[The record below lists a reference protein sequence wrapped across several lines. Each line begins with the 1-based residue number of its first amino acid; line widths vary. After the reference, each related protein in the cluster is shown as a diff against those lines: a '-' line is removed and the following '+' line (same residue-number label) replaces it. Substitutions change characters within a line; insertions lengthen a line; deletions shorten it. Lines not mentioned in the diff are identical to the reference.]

1 MSPDESE
8 GRKFESSHVQ
18 DRNYRRTWGA
28 RPRLENAPCSSLQ
41 RLRVRTDAELR
52 SVSIRIVAKCGTSL
66 LTKPGVGVD
75 ESYIRALTATVA
87 ELMRDGIQPVM
98 VISGAVAMGRTIL
111 GGDESNSTV
120 SRQVL
125 AAVGQSPLMS
135 VFEDAFKSLGITV
148 AQTLLSRA
156 ALEDRRGYL
165 NARNTLLALLD
176 RGIVPVANENDVVA
190 TEELH
195 FGDNDAL
202 SALVANLVDADLLVM
217 MTDVEG
223 YMRPD
228 DDGAM
233 KLVSVTDRITDE
245 MMSAA
250 GGASSS
256 AGTGGMKT
264 KLEAAGLA
272 TAHGATAAIV
282 DGRDPKNLLRLVR
295 GERVGTTVSAS
306 GSRRESRKRW
316 MLTDLALRGRVRI
329 DEGAVDALAK
339 NGRSLL
345 PAGVMGVEGQFDRG
359 DLVAVVGP
367 DNSVIAHGLTNYGV
381 EDLSR
386 VMQHDSSA
394 IADIL
399 GYEYGQEVVHR
410 NNLVLMPSIQHD
422 VAD

>member
-8 GRKFESSHVQ
+8 GREFESSHVQ
-18 DRNYRRTWGA
+18 NSNYRRTWGA

-41 RLRVRTDAELR
+41 RLRVSTDAEPR
-52 SVSIRIVAKCGTSL
+52 SVSTRIVAKCGTSL

-111 GGDESNSTV
+111 GRDESNSTV

-135 VFEDAFKSLGITV
+135 VFEDAFKGLGITV

-250 GGASSS
+250 GGAASS

>member
-1 MSPDESE
+1 M
-8 GRKFESSHVQ
+8 
-18 DRNYRRTWGA
+18 
-28 RPRLENAPCSSLQ
+28 
-41 RLRVRTDAELR
+41 
-52 SVSIRIVAKCGTSL
+52 SIRIVAKCGTSL